1 MINQKVN
8 FENPETEIKCEFGE
22 AIRELQISKL
32 LTKSNIKGKSGKS
45 FYEVFQFLL
54 LLVFQNCNL
63 YHFLNSKKKDTA
75 FSKNTYY
82 RFLNN
87 ASFNWVKFISLLAT
101 RVTAYF
107 DRLTRPERVT
117 CLVLDDS
124 VIARERS
131 KKVELLSYV
140 FNHVIGK
147 TVKGFNLLTLG
158 WTDGY
163 SFIPVGFNMMASAK
177 ASNRIAPANASIDKR
192 SNGGKARKNAVLQKP
207 EAAMKLIRNAL
218 NAGIKARYVLMDT
231 WFTNEP
237 FIANILA
244 EGLDVI
250 GMLKDNKQY
259 YIYNGKK
266 YNLKQ
271 LGKLV
276 SFSKPGDILYSIC
289 AKTGKQNIDKTGLI
303 RDLLNNWGE
312 VNLFTRPRRF
322 GKTLNMSMLK
332 NFFEIGA
339 NKSLFDGLAISQET
353 ALCEK
358 YMGKYPVIYISLKG
372 VDGLNFEEACG
383 ALRRIIRAEAS
394 RFNMLFNSEKI
405 ADDDKQ
411 LLLRILQEKDT
422 ADDIRDSLRML
433 SSLLYQYYNEKVIL
447 LIDEYD
453 VPLDK
458 AFQHN
463 YYREMV
469 PLIRGLFGQ
478 VLKTNEFLKFAVLT

>member
-1 MINQKVN
+1 MINQN
-8 FENPETEIKCEFGE
+8 DDFENPKTEVQCKFGD

-32 LTKSNIKGKSGKS
+32 LIKSNIKGKSGKS

-101 RVTAYF
+101 RVTSYF
-107 DRLTRPERVT
+107 DKLTRPERVI

-177 ASNRIAPANASIDKR
+177 ESKRIAPANASIDKR

-207 EAAMKLIRNAL
+207 EAAMLLIRNAL
-218 NAGIKARYVLMDT
+218 SAGIKASYVLMDT

-250 GMLKDNKQY
+250 GMLKDNKQR
-259 YIYNGKK
+259 YIYKGKK

-271 LGKLV
+271 TGKLV
-276 SFSKPGDILYSIC
+276 SFHRPGDILFSIQVS
-289 AKTGKQNIDKTGLI
+289 TGKQNIPVKLVFVRNRNKCSDYIVLLSTDCTLSSGEIVRTYGNRWSIELFFRASKSLLDLGSEFQGLSYDMTVSSTAVVFTRYILLEWLRRKKNDDKTI
-303 RDLLNNWGE
+303 CE
-312 VNLFTRPRRF
+312 LFYVCCDDIQDMELT
-322 GKTLNMSMLK
+322 
-332 NFFEIGA
+332 
-339 NKSLFDGLAISQET
+339 T
-353 ALCEK
+353 AL
-358 YMGKYPVIYISLKG
+358 
-372 VDGLNFEEACG
+372 
-383 ALRRIIRAEAS
+383 R
-394 RFNMLFNSEKI
+394 
-405 ADDDKQ
+405 Q
-411 LLLRILQEKDT
+411 LLE
-422 ADDIRDSLRML
+422 
-433 SSLLYQYYNEKVIL
+433 LLANGLENKMITITSEVKSQ
-447 LIDEYD
+447 LINWF
-453 VPLDK
+453 VSQP
-458 AFQHN
+458 AFIQALC
-463 YYREMV
+463 
-469 PLIRGLFGQ
+469 PDFGWE
-478 VLKTNEFLKFAVLT
+478 V

>member
-22 AIRELQISKL
+22 DIRELQISKL

-87 ASFNWVKFISLLAT
+87 ASFNWVKFISLLAA

-131 KKVELLSYV
+131 K
-140 FNHVIGK
+140 
-147 TVKGFNLLTLG
+147 
-158 WTDGY
+158 
-163 SFIPVGFNMMASAK
+163 
-177 ASNRIAPANASIDKR
+177 
-192 SNGGKARKNAVLQKP
+192 NAVLHKP

-218 NAGIKARYVLMDT
+218 NAGIKASYVLMDT

-244 EGLDVI
+244 KGLDVI

-259 YIYNGKK
+259 YIYKGKK

-276 SFSKPGDILYSIC
+276 SFSKPGDILYSMC
-289 AKTGKQNIDKTGLI
+289 VKTGKQNIPVKLVFVRNRNKRSEYIVLLSTDCTLSNEEIVRIYENRWSIELFFRTSKSLLDLGSEFQGLSYDMTVSSTAI
-303 RDLLNNWGE
+303 
-312 VNLFTRPRRF
+312 VFTRYILIEWLRRKKNDE
-322 GKTLNMSMLK
+322 KTIC
-332 NFFEIGA
+332 E
-339 NKSLFDGLAISQET
+339 LFYVCCDDIQDMELST
-353 ALCEK
+353 AL
-358 YMGKYPVIYISLKG
+358 
-372 VDGLNFEEACG
+372 
-383 ALRRIIRAEAS
+383 
-394 RFNMLFNSEKI
+394 
-405 ADDDKQ
+405 KQ
-411 LLLRILQEKDT
+411 LLEILVNGLGNQMITITSEIK
-422 ADDIRDSLRML
+422 S
-433 SSLLYQYYNEKVIL
+433 Q
-447 LIDEYD
+447 LINWF
-453 VPLDK
+453 VSQP
-458 AFQHN
+458 AFIQALC
-463 YYREMV
+463 
-469 PLIRGLFGQ
+469 PDFGWE
-478 VLKTNEFLKFAVLT
+478 V

>member
-1 MINQKVN
+1 MNSKKPKNTQKEVLSNMINQNVD
-8 FENPETEIKCEFGE
+8 FENPKTEIQCEFGE

-87 ASFNWVKFISLLAT
+87 VSFNWVKFISLLAAK
-101 RVTAYF
+101 VTAYL
-107 DRLTRPERVT
+107 DKLTKAKRVM

-124 VIARERS
+124 VITRERS

-177 ASNRIAPANASIDKR
+177 ESKRIVQANQSIDKR

-207 EAAMKLIRNAL
+207 EAAMQLIHNAL
-218 NAGIKARYVLMDT
+218 NVGIKASYVLMDT

-237 FIANILA
+237 LIANILT

-250 GMLKDNKQY
+250 GMLKDNKQC
-259 YIYNGKK
+259 YIYKNKK

-276 SFSKPGDILYSIC
+276 SFNQTCNILFSIRVR
-289 AKTGKQNIDKTGLI
+289 TGKKNIPVKLVFVRNRNNYNEYIVLLSTDCTLSNEEIVRIYGNRWSIEVFFRASKSLLDLGSEFQGLSYDMTVSSTAI
-303 RDLLNNWGE
+303 
-312 VNLFTRPRRF
+312 VFTRYILLEWLRRKKNDE
-322 GKTLNMSMLK
+322 KTIC
-332 NFFEIGA
+332 E
-339 NKSLFDGLAISQET
+339 LFYVCCDDIQDMEFTT
-353 ALCEK
+353 AL
-358 YMGKYPVIYISLKG
+358 
-372 VDGLNFEEACG
+372 
-383 ALRRIIRAEAS
+383 
-394 RFNMLFNSEKI
+394 
-405 ADDDKQ
+405 KQ
-411 LLLRILQEKDT
+411 LLE
-422 ADDIRDSLRML
+422 
-433 SSLLYQYYNEKVIL
+433 LLANGLKNKIITITSEFKSQ
-447 LIDEYD
+447 LINWF
-453 VPLDK
+453 VSQP
-458 AFQHN
+458 AFIQALYPN
-463 YYREMV
+463 FRWEV
-469 PLIRGLFGQ
+469 
-478 VLKTNEFLKFAVLT
+478 

>member
-1 MINQKVN
+1 MINQN
-8 FENPETEIKCEFGE
+8 DDFENPKTEVQCKFGD

-32 LTKSNIKGKSGKS
+32 LIKSNIKGKSGKS

-101 RVTAYF
+101 RVTSYF
-107 DRLTRPERVT
+107 DKLTRPERVI

-177 ASNRIAPANASIDKR
+177 ESKRIAPANASIDKR

-207 EAAMKLIRNAL
+207 EAAMLLIRNAL
-218 NAGIKARYVLMDT
+218 SAGIKASYVLMDT

-250 GMLKDNKQY
+250 GMLKDNKQR
-259 YIYNGKK
+259 YIYKGKK

-271 LGKLV
+271 PGKLV
-276 SFSKPGDILYSIC
+276 SFHRPGDILFSIQVS
-289 AKTGKQNIDKTGLI
+289 TGKQNIPVKLVFVRNRNKCSDYIVLLSTDCTLSSGEIVRTYGNRWSIELFFRASKSLLDLGSEFQGLSYDMTVSSTAVVFTRYILLEWLRRKKNDDKTI
-303 RDLLNNWGE
+303 CE
-312 VNLFTRPRRF
+312 LFYVCCDDIQDMELT
-322 GKTLNMSMLK
+322 
-332 NFFEIGA
+332 
-339 NKSLFDGLAISQET
+339 T
-353 ALCEK
+353 AL
-358 YMGKYPVIYISLKG
+358 
-372 VDGLNFEEACG
+372 
-383 ALRRIIRAEAS
+383 R
-394 RFNMLFNSEKI
+394 
-405 ADDDKQ
+405 Q
-411 LLLRILQEKDT
+411 LLE
-422 ADDIRDSLRML
+422 
-433 SSLLYQYYNEKVIL
+433 LLANGLENKMITITSEVKSQ
-447 LIDEYD
+447 LINWF
-453 VPLDK
+453 VSQP
-458 AFQHN
+458 AFIQALC
-463 YYREMV
+463 
-469 PLIRGLFGQ
+469 PDFGWE
-478 VLKTNEFLKFAVLT
+478 V

>member
-1 MINQKVN
+1 MINQN
-8 FENPETEIKCEFGE
+8 DDFENPKTEVQCKFGD

-32 LTKSNIKGKSGKS
+32 LIKSNIKGKSGKS

-101 RVTAYF
+101 RVTSYF
-107 DRLTRPERVT
+107 DKLTRPERVI

-177 ASNRIAPANASIDKR
+177 ESKRIAPANASIDKR

-207 EAAMKLIRNAL
+207 EAAIQLIRNAL
-218 NAGIKARYVLMDT
+218 SAGIKAGCVLMDT

-250 GMLKDNKQY
+250 GMLKDNKQR
-259 YIYNGKK
+259 YIYKGKK

-276 SFSKPGDILYSIC
+276 SFHRPGDILFSIQVS
-289 AKTGKQNIDKTGLI
+289 TGKQNIPVKLVFVRNRNKCSDYIVLLSTDCTLSSGEIVRTYGNRWSIELFFRASKSLLDLGSEFQGLSYDMTVSSTAVVFTRYILLEWLRRKKNDDKTI
-303 RDLLNNWGE
+303 CE
-312 VNLFTRPRRF
+312 LFYVCCDDIQDMELT
-322 GKTLNMSMLK
+322 
-332 NFFEIGA
+332 
-339 NKSLFDGLAISQET
+339 T
-353 ALCEK
+353 AL
-358 YMGKYPVIYISLKG
+358 
-372 VDGLNFEEACG
+372 
-383 ALRRIIRAEAS
+383 R
-394 RFNMLFNSEKI
+394 
-405 ADDDKQ
+405 Q
-411 LLLRILQEKDT
+411 LLE
-422 ADDIRDSLRML
+422 
-433 SSLLYQYYNEKVIL
+433 LLANGLENKMITITSEVKSQ
-447 LIDEYD
+447 LINWF
-453 VPLDK
+453 VSQP
-458 AFQHN
+458 AFIQALC
-463 YYREMV
+463 
-469 PLIRGLFGQ
+469 PDFGWE
-478 VLKTNEFLKFAVLT
+478 V

>member
-1 MINQKVN
+1 MINQN
-8 FENPETEIKCEFGE
+8 DDFENPKTEVQCKFGD

-32 LTKSNIKGKSGKS
+32 LIKSNIKGKSGKS

-101 RVTAYF
+101 RVTSYF
-107 DRLTRPERVT
+107 DKLTRPERVI

-177 ASNRIAPANASIDKR
+177 ESKRIAPANASIDKR

-207 EAAMKLIRNAL
+207 EAAMLLIRNAL
-218 NAGIKARYVLMDT
+218 SAGIKASYVLMDT

-250 GMLKDNKQY
+250 GMLKDNKQR
-259 YIYNGKK
+259 YIYKGKK

-271 LGKLV
+271 PGKLV
-276 SFSKPGDILYSIC
+276 SFHRPGDILFSIQVS
-289 AKTGKQNIDKTGLI
+289 TGKQNIPVKLVFVRNRNKCSDYIVLLSTDCTLSSGEIVRTYGNRWSIELFFRASKSLLDLGSEFQGLSYDMTVSSTAVVFTRYILLEWLRRKKNDDKTI
-303 RDLLNNWGE
+303 CE
-312 VNLFTRPRRF
+312 LFYVCCDDIQDMELT
-322 GKTLNMSMLK
+322 
-332 NFFEIGA
+332 
-339 NKSLFDGLAISQET
+339 T
-353 ALCEK
+353 AL
-358 YMGKYPVIYISLKG
+358 
-372 VDGLNFEEACG
+372 
-383 ALRRIIRAEAS
+383 R
-394 RFNMLFNSEKI
+394 
-405 ADDDKQ
+405 Q
-411 LLLRILQEKDT
+411 LLE
-422 ADDIRDSLRML
+422 
-433 SSLLYQYYNEKVIL
+433 LLANGLENKMITITSEVKSQ
-447 LIDEYD
+447 LINWFVSQPVFIQALCPD
-453 VPLDK
+453 
-458 AFQHN
+458 
-463 YYREMV
+463 
-469 PLIRGLFGQ
+469 FGWE
-478 VLKTNEFLKFAVLT
+478 V